1 MEIFIIF
8 LFQSSW
14 ISSFAVFVEFN
25 LNVNCK
31 ETINI
36 CYENF
41 HHISVAWS
49 MDAFVHGICRIQFKC
64 KLCKETITFI
74 FENFYHISVAEFLD
88 AFLYGICRNQFK
100 CKLCKD
106 YNICYESFHHISVA
120 EFMDAFFYGIY
131 KNKFKCKLCIET
143 ITFILK
149 IFIIFHVPEF
159 MDDFLY
165 SFQFKFK
172 LCKDNNICYG
182 NFHHISVAE
191 FKDAF
196 FMVFI
201 EFNLN
206 VNCVKTI
213 TFVMKIFIIFLF
225 QSSWMPSFMV
235 FIEFN
240 LNVNCVKRQ

>member
-1 MEIFIIF
+1 MPSFTVFIEFNINLNCVKTVTFVMKMFIIF
-8 LFQSSW
+8 LFQSSRMPFYG
-14 ISSFAVFVEFN
+14 IDRIQFK
-25 LNVNCK
+25 CK
-31 ETINI
+31 FCKDNII
-36 CYENF
+36 CYGNF
-41 HHISVAWS
+41 HHISVPEFI
-49 MDAFVHGICRIQFKC
+49 DAIFYAICRI
-64 KLCKETITFI
+64 
-74 FENFYHISVAEFLD
+74 
-88 AFLYGICRNQFK
+88 QFK

-131 KNKFKCKLCIET
+131 KNKFKYKLCKET

-149 IFIIFHVPEF
+149 IFIIFHVLEF
-159 MDDFLY
+159 MDAFLY

-182 NFHHISVAE
+182 NFHHISVPE

-213 TFVMKIFIIFLF
+213 TFVMEVFIKFLF
-225 QSSWMPSFMV
+225 QSSWMPSFSV
-235 FIEFN
+235 FVEFN